1 MLSGHWFPLHVH
13 VIRFFELGSG
23 CILSMLSKC
32 LFKYFNLFYCFL
44 IVLLSCM
51 NLLYIFYMY
60 ILVFCNKSATW

>member
-1 MLSGHWFPLHVH
+1 MLSGHWFPPH
-13 VIRFFELGSG
+13 VIRFSELGSG
-23 CILSMLSKC
+23 CILPMLSKC

-60 ILVFCNKSATW
+60 IVFCNKRATW